1 MAFYLF
7 ACHRIVV
14 VRFFLPNIAVLT
26 YNDIAASVISQ
37 GIEDIAS
44 KIVTLRLQTSLLQVV
59 SYVVLFFRRKRCILF
74 ASPICMGC
82 SDANLF
88 GLMARG

>member
-1 MAFYLF
+1 MAFYLL

-59 SYVVLFFRRKRCILF
+59 SYVVLFFGASGVFYLLRQF
-74 ASPICMGC
+74 AWDVPTPIFSG
-82 SDANLF
+82 
-88 GLMARG
+88 